1 MSNASGILSGLFTA
15 LLILVFIGIG
25 IWAWSARRK
34 ESFEQA
40 ARLPLE
46 EDSGVASTTHRQQQS

>member
-1 MSNASGILSGLFTA
+1 MSIASGVLSGLFTA

-25 IWAWSARRK
+25 VWAWSARRK

-46 EDSGVASTTHRQQQS
+46 EDQGEAPVTHRRQQS